1 MEKNEDHVVLESN
14 EESNLIVEDVIVE
27 EETPLPFKPFFVLCC
42 CLLSES
48 FSVTM
53 IV

>member
-1 MEKNEDHVVLESN
+1 MEKNEDVVLEQYKEEENHVVN
-14 EESNLIVEDVIVE
+14 ENFV
-27 EETPLPFKPFFVLCC
+27 EETPIPFKPFFVLCC